1 MNIITK
7 LQERISRRLTETKSP
22 CKFYKTEKNA
32 EKVAEDLALK
42 GAAYFDRLYQRQL
55 VKLDDVKPM
64 RYIIVYIEE
73 VQKYAIGF
81 DMTELLSRP
90 ERTGGYLGIITQEN
104 HYTF

>member
-1 MNIITK
+1 MNINTK

-32 EKVAEDLALK
+32 QKVAEELALQ
-42 GAAYFDRLYQRQL
+42 GAAYFDAKYQRGGCTL
-55 VKLDDVKPM
+55 SAVTPM
-64 RYIIVYIEE
+64 RYIIVYIAE

-81 DMTELLSRP
+81 DMSELLGRP
-90 ERTGGYLGIITQEN
+90 ERVGGYLGIIAEQN

>member
-1 MNIITK
+1 MNINTK
-7 LQERISRRLTETKSP
+7 LQERISRRLTETKTP
-22 CKFYKTEKNA
+22 CKFYKTVKNA

-42 GAAYFDRLYQRQL
+42 GAAYFDGRYQRQL
-55 VKLDDVKPM
+55 AELSDVTPM

-90 ERTGGYLGIITQEN
+90 DVVGGYVGILAQEN

>member
-1 MNIITK
+1 MNINTK
-7 LQERISRRLTETKSP
+7 LQERISLRLTETKTP
-22 CKFYKTEKNA
+22 CKFYKTVKNA

-42 GAAYFDRLYQRQL
+42 VSAYFDGKYIRQQT
-55 VKLDDVKPM
+55 KLSDVTPM

-90 ERTGGYLGIITQEN
+90 DIVGGYIGIVAQEN

>member
-1 MNIITK
+1 MNINTK
-7 LQERISRRLTETKSP
+7 LQERISRRLTETKTP
-22 CKFYKTEKNA
+22 CKFYKTVKNA

-42 GAAYFDRLYQRQL
+42 GAAYFDAKYQRGACTL
-55 VKLDDVKPM
+55 SAVTPM

-81 DMTELLSRP
+81 DMSELLGRP
-90 ERTGGYLGIITQEN
+90 DIVGGYVGIVAQEN